1 MVVDFVLQPYY
12 TQKEIHCCFKGLT
25 WATPTE
31 EVKNMKKNNWIS
43 NANKVRAWA
52 ENQDPSDNLSAVM
65 LSLQLGDNAANDDL
79 RSTYWTAIRS
89 IGSTMDGFP
98 QARRGRES
106 NLSETQELVLA
117 TVEESVAYA
126 FAQIPTE
133 FHELLLTVI
142 VPHGRTGGVYGSFD
156 ELCASFKKQAHN
168 YIIQSMKDGRVAMT
182 KDGEFDMKGDLLQ
195 ITPRTKPEKAESKG
209 GSEEEWLQQ
218 VSPLLPPL
226 AFGLLGFA
234 ITFTKSQTIW

>member
-1 MVVDFVLQPYY
+1 
-12 TQKEIHCCFKGLT
+12 
-25 WATPTE
+25 
-31 EVKNMKKNNWIS
+31 MKKNNWIS

-117 TVEESVAYA
+117 TVEESVAHA
-126 FAQIPTE
+126 FAQIPTDY
-133 FHELLLTVI
+133 HELLLTVI

-195 ITPRTKPEKAESKG
+195 ITPRTKPVKAESDG
-209 GSEEEWLQQ
+209 GSEEE
-218 VSPLLPPL
+218 
-226 AFGLLGFA
+226 
-234 ITFTKSQTIW
+234 

>member
-1 MVVDFVLQPYY
+1 
-12 TQKEIHCCFKGLT
+12 
-25 WATPTE
+25 
-31 EVKNMKKNNWIS
+31 MKKNNWIS

-117 TVEESVAYA
+117 TVEESVATA
-126 FAQIPTE
+126 IAAIPTE
-133 FHELLLTVI
+133 YHELILSVI
-142 VPHGRTGGVYGSFD
+142 VPHGRTGGVFDSFAA
-156 ELCASFKKQAHN
+156 LVAKMKKDAHN
-168 YIIQSMKDGRVAMT
+168 YMIQSIKDNRW
-182 KDGEFDMKGDLLQ
+182 DGESVDGNGVPQ
-195 ITPRTKPEKAESKG
+195 ITPRPIKSDNSDDG
-209 GSEEEWLQQ
+209 GSEEE
-218 VSPLLPPL
+218 
-226 AFGLLGFA
+226 
-234 ITFTKSQTIW
+234 